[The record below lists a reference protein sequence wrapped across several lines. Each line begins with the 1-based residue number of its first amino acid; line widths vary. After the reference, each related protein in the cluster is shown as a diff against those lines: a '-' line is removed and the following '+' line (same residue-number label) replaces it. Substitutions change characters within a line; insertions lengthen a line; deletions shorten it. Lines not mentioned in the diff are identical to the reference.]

1 MNIEHSKTKPSLGG
15 GSLFFF
21 VIAAAAPLTTIAAF
35 APLGFMLGGEAMPL
49 GYIIAGIT
57 YALFAVGFLALV
69 RHNPKGGAFYTYIS
83 MGLGKH
89 IGVGSAL
96 VAYVSYALGQ
106 IGFSAAAGLFAHQ
119 ALLSMLH
126 IDVSWCTCAVVM
138 ALLSGVLAYFRV
150 ELNALVMGIIIIA
163 EISILATFSWTVF
176 QQGGAEGIS
185 FSSLNPLALLNPGI
199 GTLLVVTFLVF
210 IGFEQTAI
218 YSEEAKDP
226 KHTVANATYAAI
238 FFLAVFYFITSWSIY
253 IAIGSTNFEKALAAD
268 PANLVFNLATQYLG
282 SFFSSVMLILVL
294 TSFFAG
300 VLALQNASAR
310 YLKAIATDHMLPE
323 VFAST
328 NCHGMPKF
336 ACIFQVLLVIF
347 FIVLSYLLKID
358 PYAQLVIWTNTPTII
373 GILILQAI
381 TSISVIRYF
390 MINAGKTTLWQRF
403 IAPSLAT
410 AMLLLVLYLLLHDMP
425 LLTGMSVQVNIL
437 IALPLLIA
445 FIVGFIRS
453 VMCKKTLQNGTLN
466 PLENQT

>member
-1 MNIEHSKTKPSLGG
+1 MNIEHSKTKPSLGR
-15 GSLFFF
+15 GSLFFM
-21 VIAAAAPLTTIAAF
+21 VIAAAAPLTTMAAF
-35 APLGFMLGGEAMPL
+35 APLGFMLGGVAMPL

-57 YALFAVGFLALV
+57 YIFFAIGFLALV
-69 RHNPKGGAFYTYIS
+69 RHNPRGGAFYTYIS
-83 MGLGKH
+83 MGLGKN

-106 IGFSAAAGLFAHQ
+106 IGFCAAAGVFAHQ
-119 ALLSMLH
+119 ALLSLH
-126 IDVSWCTCAVVM
+126 IDIPWYMCAVTM
-138 ALLSGVLAYFRV
+138 AMLSGGLAYFRV

-163 EISILATFSWTVF
+163 EISILVIFSWTVL

-185 FSSLNPLALLNPGI
+185 FTSLNPLQLFNSGI

-218 YSEEAKDP
+218 YSEEAKDS
-226 KHTVANATYAAI
+226 KHTVSHATYAAI
-238 FFLAVFYFITSWSIY
+238 LFLAVFYFITSWSIY
-253 IAIGSTNFEKALAAD
+253 IAIGANNFEKALASD

-282 SFFSSVMLILVL
+282 SFFSSIMLILVL

-300 VLALQNASAR
+300 ILALQNASAR
-310 YLKAIATDHMLPE
+310 YLRAIAVDHMLPK

-328 NCHGMPKF
+328 NNYGMPKF
-336 ACIFQVLLVIF
+336 AGIFQMILVIL
-347 FIVLSYLLKID
+347 FIILSYLFKID

-390 MINAGKTTLWQRF
+390 MNDAGETTLWQRF

-410 AMLLLVLYLLLHDMP
+410 VMLLSVVYLLLHDMP
-425 LLTGMSVQVNIL
+425 LLTGMSLYINIL
-437 IALPLLIA
+437 ITLPLIIA
-445 FIVGFIRS
+445 FIAGFIRS
-453 VMCKKTLQNGTLN
+453 VFSKKIVRSKNLN
-466 PLENQT
+466 SLKNRA

>member
-1 MNIEHSKTKPSLGG
+1 MNIENSKTKPSLGR

-35 APLGFMLGGEAMPL
+35 APLGFMLGGVAMPL

-57 YALFAVGFLALV
+57 YMFFAIGFLALV
-69 RHNPKGGAFYTYIS
+69 RHNPKGGTFYTYIS

-89 IGVGSAL
+89 IGVGSGL

-106 IGFSAAAGLFAHQ
+106 IGFCAAAGVFAHQ
-119 ALLSMLH
+119 ALLYLLH
-126 IDVSWCTCAVVM
+126 IDISWCLCAVIM
-138 ALLSGVLAYFRV
+138 AMLSGGLAYFRI
-150 ELNALVMGIIIIA
+150 ELNALVMGIIIIS
-163 EISILATFSWTVF
+163 EISILVIFSWYVF
-176 QQGGAEGIS
+176 QKGGAEGIS
-185 FSSLNPLALLNPGI
+185 FSSLNPMKLFNSGI

-218 YSEEAKDP
+218 YSEDAKDP
-226 KHTVANATYAAI
+226 KHTVSHATYAAI

-253 IAIGSTNFEKALAAD
+253 IAIGPTNFEKALATD

-310 YLKAIATDHMLPE
+310 YLRAIATDHMLPE

-328 NCHGMPKF
+328 NSYGMPKF
-336 ACIFQVLLVIF
+336 SGIFQMTLVIL

-390 MINAGKTTLWQRF
+390 MNDVGDTTLWQRF

-410 AMLLLVLYLLLHDMP
+410 VMLLTVVYLLLHDMP
-425 LLTGMSVQVNIL
+425 LLTGMSVHINIL
-437 IALPLLIA
+437 ITLPLLIA
-445 FIVGFIRS
+445 FVVGLIRS
-453 VMCKKTLQNGTLN
+453 VFSK
-466 PLENQT
+466 NQFEIKH